1 MGEENEVNPVEFG
14 KLLQAVESL
23 TETVRELKI
32 EVDQLK
38 AQLTGGKGLV
48 AGLVIAAGG
57 IGASAKHVMDSLFG
71 K

>member
-38 AQLTGGKGLV
+38 AQLTGGKGLI
-48 AGLVIAAGG
+48 AGLMVAAGG
-57 IGASAKHVMDSLFG
+57 IGASAKHVLESIL